1 MIIMGKKMMMI
12 FKIKDNINNIRTLN
26 IEKIINMRI
35 FKWKM
40 RKNLINL
47 MIEHLTSSIILLMMI
62 IEGKHLDKE
71 VISIIIQM
79 IKTKAKDKALSK

>member
-1 MIIMGKKMMMI
+1 MITMGKKMMMI
-12 FKIKDNINNIRTLN
+12 FRIKDNINNIRTLN

-40 RKNLINL
+40 KKNLINL

>member
-1 MIIMGKKMMMI
+1 MITMGKKMMMI
-12 FKIKDNINNIRTLN
+12 FRIKDNISNIRTLN

>member
-1 MIIMGKKMMMI
+1 MITMGKKMMMI
-12 FKIKDNINNIRTLN
+12 FRIKDNISNIRTLN

-47 MIEHLTSSIILLMMI
+47 MIGHLTSSIILLMMI